1 MLAERGSRNL
11 LGCRSTEA
19 FICSLYFTPV
29 RGRSAEPAGGQM
41 KLFAINIIEH
51 PDLAAD
57 EAWVVFDE
65 NAPQVPE
72 DLRGNLSVPCILTGN
87 RSRAERTL
95 ALLQAISI
103 DQPLTTAIERARQRM
118 RRTKRL
124 AVMASSLETSPASV

>member
-1 MLAERGSRNL
+1 
-11 LGCRSTEA
+11 
-19 FICSLYFTPV
+19 
-29 RGRSAEPAGGQM
+29 M

>member
-1 MLAERGSRNL
+1 
-11 LGCRSTEA
+11 
-19 FICSLYFTPV
+19 
-29 RGRSAEPAGGQM
+29 M

-72 DLRGNLSVPCILTGN
+72 DLRGGLSVPCILTGN
-87 RSRAERTL
+87 RVQTERTL
-95 ALLQAISI
+95 ALLQAISV
-103 DQPLTTAIERARQRM
+103 DQPLTAAVERARQRT

-124 AVMASSLETSPASV
+124 SVTASSLETSSAGK